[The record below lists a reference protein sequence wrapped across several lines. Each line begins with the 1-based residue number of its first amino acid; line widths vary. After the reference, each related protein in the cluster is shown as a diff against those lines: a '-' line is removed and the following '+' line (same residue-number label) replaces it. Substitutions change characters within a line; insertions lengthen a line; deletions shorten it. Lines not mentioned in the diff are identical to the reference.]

1 MMVTWILAVSLAVL
15 STTAAARADGLY
27 KAAHGPYSVLQ
38 ATSEWYDSARD
49 RVVPVKTY
57 APDDDGGP
65 MPVVIV
71 SHGAG
76 GSRDG
81 LAYLGRH
88 WASHGYAVVHLQHA
102 GSDAEVW
109 RGLSQ
114 AAAMQAIRR
123 AVADPQAAIDRLQDV
138 RFAVDRLLAQPLDLA
153 GRRYAVDPQRVAVAG
168 HSFGAFTAL
177 AAAGVTFDLPG
188 GPVNF
193 GDDRL
198 IASIALSPT
207 AFRAQQTES
216 FSGVRIPTLH
226 MTGTEDRGVVS
237 DFEPSDRRRAYDLI
251 RQAPKH
257 LVVLEGGDHM
267 VFSGV
272 RRAPKSTDA
281 RHHDL
286 TRAIT
291 TAFLDSFV
299 NGDRA
304 ATVWLRETLPAL
316 SPGIALEEQKNPT
329 QD

>member
-1 MMVTWILAVSLAVL
+1 MMKWALAVCLALL
-15 STTAAARADGLY
+15 SMSAGARADGIY
-27 KAAHGPYSVLQ
+27 KAVSGPSRVLE
-38 ATSEWYDSARD
+38 ATREWRDDTRD
-49 RVVPVKTY
+49 RVVPVKIYVPET
-57 APDDDGGP
+57 GTGP
-65 MPVVIV
+65 LPTVIV

-76 GSRDG
+76 GSREG

-88 WASHGYAVVHLQHA
+88 WASYGYAVVHLQHA
-102 GSDAEVW
+102 GSDAEIW

-123 AVADPQAAIDRLQDV
+123 AVADRQAAIDRPQDV
-138 RFAVDRLLAQPLDLA
+138 HFAVDRLLAQPLDI
-153 GRRYAVDPQRVAVAG
+153 GGWRYAVDPQRLAVAG

-198 IASIALSPT
+198 IATIALSPT
-207 AFRAQQTES
+207 AFRAQQEES
-216 FSGVRIPTLH
+216 FSGVRIPALL
-226 MTGTEDRGVVS
+226 MTGTEDAGVVS
-237 DFEPSDRRRAYDLI
+237 DLEPSERRRAYDLI
-251 RQAPKH
+251 RQAPKF
-257 LVVLEGGDHM
+257 LVILEGGDHM
-267 VFSGV
+267 VFSGA
-272 RRAPKSTDA
+272 RRAPKSTDP

-286 TRAIT
+286 IRAIT